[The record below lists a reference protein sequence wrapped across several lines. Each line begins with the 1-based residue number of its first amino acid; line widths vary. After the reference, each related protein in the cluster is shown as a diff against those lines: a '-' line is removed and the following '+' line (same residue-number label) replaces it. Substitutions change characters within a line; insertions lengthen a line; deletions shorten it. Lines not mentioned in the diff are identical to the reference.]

1 MPARKKK
8 TTLRQSVRKTR
19 AAVRDAFEAAQQ
31 SVQDR
36 VEAARD
42 QAEETWDSLES
53 LFQSRVQKAMTQLG
67 VPGGDE
73 FRQLAQR
80 VTEMRKELTALSR
93 ASGGRKKAAARRKP
107 AARRR

>member
-1 MPARKKK
+1 MPARRKKSR
-8 TTLRQSVRKTR
+8 LERSVRKTH

-31 SVQDR
+31 SVQER

-67 VPGGDE
+67 VPGAEE
-73 FRQLAQR
+73 FRQLAQS
-80 VTEMRKELTALSR
+80 VTDMRKELTALTR
-93 ASGGRKKAAARRKP
+93 ASAGRKKTAARSRAPRK
-107 AARRR
+107 RR